1 MKIFTEKALE
11 KYVDE
16 KMRQIRER
24 EICLREIDR
33 MDAEHYKLAVRVEEL
48 ERLVDEIRRKH
59 SEDHE
64 VCEAIRKSGTIRI
77 E

>member
-16 KMRQIRER
+16 KMRQIKER

-33 MDAEHYKLAVRVEEL
+33 MDAEHRKLAERVEAL
-48 ERLVDEIRRKH
+48 EQLYAKYMVNNLD
-59 SEDHE
+59 
-64 VCEAIRKSGTIRI
+64 G
-77 E
+77 